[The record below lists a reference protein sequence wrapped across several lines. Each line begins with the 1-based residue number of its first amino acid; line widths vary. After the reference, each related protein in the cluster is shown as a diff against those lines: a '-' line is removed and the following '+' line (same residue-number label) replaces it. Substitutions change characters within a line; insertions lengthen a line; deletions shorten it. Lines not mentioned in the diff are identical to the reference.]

1 METNFNFK
9 IWKTIT
15 LGIGPNEEG
24 PRTGGV
30 FVEAM
35 VSAGFQRDAGNAS
48 ACLRRLFVPHPS
60 VEEVDL
66 VALQM
71 HQVGY
76 LPSGEEA
83 TDLTACAI
91 EFDGVARWAKYVGLE
106 PCPMEVGP
114 QLRLQY
120 PEQPEGEECVL
131 FMEPVKLGQGPR
143 PPHQIFYVCHR
154 SVLNSHLKPTGRFAK
169 SLELGYVQPFRD
181 MAEASC
187 SPGCEN
193 FPVDKPRLQFMIFVK
208 PRR

>member
-1 METNFNFK
+1 MTTNFK

-15 LGIGPNEEG
+15 LGIGP
-24 PRTGGV
+24 RTGEGLL
-30 FVEAM
+30 EAIK
-35 VSAGFQRDAGNAS
+35 SAGFHRDAGNAS
-48 ACLRRLFVPHPS
+48 SCLNRLFVPHHC
-60 VEEVDL
+60 VQKVDL

-83 TDLTACAI
+83 TDLTACAL
-91 EFDGVARWAKYVGLE
+91 ELDGIARWARYVGLE

-120 PEQPEGEECVL
+120 PDQPQGEECVL
-131 FMEPVKLGQGPR
+131 FMESVKLSQGFR
-143 PPHQIFYVCHR
+143 PPHQVFCVCHR
-154 SVLNSHLKPTGRFAK
+154 PVLNSRLQPTGFFAK
-169 SLELGYVQPFRD
+169 SLELTYAQPFRD

-193 FPVDKPRLQFMIFVK
+193 FPVDKPRQRLMIFVK